1 MASKNEITGDN
12 LVSKPTNPSYENGWD
27 LIWGKR
33 KLFPELVE
41 GLEELKKRRED
52 ETNAGV

>member
-12 LVSKPTNPSYENGWD
+12 LVSKPTSTDYEKGWV

-52 ETNAGV
+52 ETNAGM